1 MKDRRILIETRVGSH
16 LYGTSRPESDDDFQG
31 VFLPSREDLLG
42 VQNCATEWSLSTKI
56 SEGVQNVKGD
66 VDRKFYSLKRFFHLA
81 AEGQPGQLELF
92 FTTPEM
98 TVSYDAVWSEI
109 LDNIGLFLS
118 KKSIVP
124 FIGFALSQ
132 AHKATMK
139 GETLLK
145 LQRIIQWFDTEV
157 AHAAK
162 TQESILSMSTKVCGV
177 TVYEDGT
184 GKVKLAH
191 DIEMPWKTNKDG
203 FPMVEI
209 GGKSYDIKLKLKT
222 FVNNL
227 KELESRYGSRS
238 RAAADNKYDYKSL
251 MHAYRL
257 LGEGEELLKTG
268 KITFPRPPAEVEFLK
283 SVRLGTCGDL
293 DHWAALTN
301 KIDTLRQEV
310 EPKSHLPKEA
320 NHAKI
325 NELCMDILSRELRK

>member
-1 MKDRRILIETRVGSH
+1 MKDRRILIETRVGSY
-16 LYGTSRPESDDDFQG
+16 LYGTNRPESDDDFQG
-31 VFLPSREDLLG
+31 VFMPSREDLLG
-42 VQNCATEWSLSTKI
+42 VQSCAKEWSLSTKI
-56 SEGVQNVKGD
+56 SEGVSNVKGD

-98 TVSYDAVWSEI
+98 TVSYDPIWSEI

-139 GETLLK
+139 GETLNK
-145 LQRIIQWFDTEV
+145 LQRIIQWYDTELY
-157 AHAAK
+157 AP
-162 TQESILSMSTKVCGV
+162 QQQGSILDVAKEMTIVDEKTK
-177 TVYEDGT
+177 EGT
-184 GKVKLAH
+184 FKLAH
-191 DIEMPWKTNKDG
+191 DIQLKYVVNKEG
-203 FPMVEI
+203 FVLAEV
-209 GGKSYDIKLKLKT
+209 GGKTYDIKLKLKT

-227 KELESRYGSRS
+227 KELEARYGSRS
-238 RAAADNKYDYKSL
+238 RSAAEGKYDYKSL

-257 LGEGEELLKTG
+257 LGEGEELLKYG
-268 KITFPRPPAEVEFLK
+268 KITFPRPPADVEFLK

-293 DHWAALTN
+293 DHWTELTN
-301 KIDTLRQEV
+301 KIDRLRQEV

-325 NELCMDILSRELRK
+325 NELCIDILSRELRK

>member
-1 MKDRRILIETRVGSH
+1 MNERRIIIETRVGSH
-16 LYGTSRPESDDDFQG
+16 LYGTNRPESDDDFQG

-56 SEGVQNVKGD
+56 SEGIQNTKGD
-66 VDRKFYSLKRFFHLA
+66 IDRKFYSLKRFFHLA

-92 FTTPEM
+92 FTTPSM
-98 TVSYDAVWSEI
+98 TVSYDPVWSEI

-139 GETLLK
+139 GETLNK
-145 LQRIIQWFDTEV
+145 LQRIIQWYDTELSK
-157 AHAAK
+157 ASK
-162 TQESILSMSTKVCGV
+162 QGSILDMATQLTLNDELGNQ
-177 TVYEDGT
+177 GT
-184 GKVKLAH
+184 FKLAD
-191 DIEMPWKTNKDG
+191 DIELKYVINKDG
-203 FPMVEI
+203 FMLAEV

-227 KELESRYGSRS
+227 KELEARYGSRS
-238 RAAADNKYDYKSL
+238 RSAAEGKYDYKSL

-257 LGEGEELLKTG
+257 LGKGEELLTYG
-268 KITFPRPPAEVEFLK
+268 KITFPRPPTEVEFLK

-293 DHWAALTN
+293 DHWTALTN